1 MEKIMQLKS
10 EMFDLLR
17 RREVLVT
24 EVNSIQAIVQ
34 EKGQELEKLEKEL
47 VAH

>member
-1 MEKIMQLKS
+1 MEKIMKLKS

-34 EKGQELEKLEKEL
+34 EKAQELEKLEAE
-47 VAH
+47 VTAH